1 MTNTFCTTWLQTIR
15 RRLRTNCDA
24 GMATAEYA
32 MATVAAVAFAG
43 LLLAVLKSNAVKSAL
58 QDIITRAL
66 S

>member
-1 MTNTFCTTWLQTIR
+1 MTTKLTRRYHTLRHHITRTT
-15 RRLRTNCDA
+15 DA

-43 LLLAVLKSNAVKSAL
+43 LLLVVLKSNAVKTAL
-58 QDIITRAL
+58 QTIITKAL